1 MPQTSIKPTMKI
13 PLGLKPSLGITYAK
27 LLKRSRRRLQLLHSG
42 QWKVDYLVNADFLQG
57 AFLTVENDEFVLVAP
72 IHGPVH
78 PDLFGYPS
86 DVTTSLASD
95 ATNMQPGGESAAKE
109 LTERNKGCRPSEE
122 VEQDLDAALDAV
134 SAGDPGLASDAPWPG
149 PSQQSSLEADRLAVD
164 QLLGCAEA
172 SSRML
177 SAMVEICDSSDDVIA
192 DTRRLERLTGLNSAP
207 ARSYI
212 AAREPELVADIDG
225 YRVPFYA
232 PAVRNV
238 AADQEVVRIQVQ
250 LLSTKAE
257 SDVLRAEVTA
267 ADGNGVPG
275 GVATLGQHDMR
286 FVGLQDWQRGTLLI
300 LRGAGVPLN
309 LAVTEA
315 ISTARLV
322 RRPALVVD
330 PGDWAALRRAA
341 VNALAVLDERKA
353 DVQPNDAGADRNL
366 AWWPEI

>member
-1 MPQTSIKPTMKI
+1 MPETNSEPMMKI

-27 LLKRSRRRLQLLHSG
+27 LLMRSRKRLQLLRSG
-42 QWKVDYLVNADFLQG
+42 QCQVDYLVNVDYLQG
-57 AFLTVENDEFVLVAP
+57 AVLTVENDEFVLKAP
-72 IHGPVH
+72 ILGSAQA
-78 PDLFGYPS
+78 DLFGYAS
-86 DVTTSLASD
+86 DAATSLASD
-95 ATNMQPGGESAAKE
+95 ATYVQSEGESAAIE
-109 LTERNKGCRPSEE
+109 QTESKKGGCQSEE
-122 VEQDLDAALDAV
+122 VEQDLDAALNAV
-134 SAGDPGLASDAPWPG
+134 SAGDAGLAFGAPLPD
-149 PSQQSSLEADRLAVD
+149 SSRQTSVDADRVAVD
-164 QLLGCAEA
+164 QLLVCVEA

-177 SAMVEICDSSDDVIA
+177 SAMVDICESSDDVIA

-257 SDVLRAEVTA
+257 SDVLRAEVIA
-267 ADGNGVPG
+267 ADRNGVPG

-300 LRGAGVPLN
+300 LRGAGMPLS

-341 VNALAVLDERKA
+341 VNALAVLDEVKA
-353 DVQPNDAGADRNL
+353 AEQADDVVADRNL